1 MFTFGRGRYKIKVPC
16 LLLSWCFIATA
27 NEAKPLFITQ
37 RRKGLICISF
47 KIGYK
52 NSGHGIKFIYLPFNL
67 TSDRVCETVQAV
79 GWNHNRLTELV
90 LFTLRS
96 FSTIKI
102 YYESS
107 EFQWFRTSDWTVV
120 LNSVNFDIPCGK
132 EGFDQLLRAGLNVI
146 WNANMFSLSF
156 VLTWHH
162 RYSKM

>member
-1 MFTFGRGRYKIKVPC
+1 MFTFGRGCYKIKVPR

-37 RRKGLICISF
+37 WPKGLICISF

-52 NSGHGIKFIYLPFNL
+52 NSGHGIKFIYPPFNL
-67 TSDRVCETVQAV
+67 MSDRECETVPAV
-79 GWNHNRLTELV
+79 GWNHNHLTELV

-107 EFQWFRTSDWTVV
+107 EFQ
-120 LNSVNFDIPCGK
+120 
-132 EGFDQLLRAGLNVI
+132 
-146 WNANMFSLSF
+146 
-156 VLTWHH
+156 
-162 RYSKM
+162 